1 MKSWL
6 GVIGRACLEFAIIL
20 ILISFATG
28 ASTSVAASSSGPDL
42 LYMNAARAALSLVPL
57 ATVITLFLA
66 FFAFEHRIK
75 SRAGGWVGLLFLG
88 ILLFSFGLGLRRVP
102 FIQETLAVPVQATG
116 KQSLIPAGVASQRDR
131 IALLIG
137 SYEGGQAV
145 DAVAVDFGS
154 DYPRLA
160 YSERVRI
167 DPNAGK
173 IDVQGKDY
181 SAVALPLATPL
192 LVPEASIFEGSWIWD
207 RFAAMDGLAWYFALA
222 AAGGFVLLAIGF
234 RFLCRLTLW
243 PLANALLAA
252 AGLAGL
258 VALDAF
264 LSGPGILGP
273 AQGLAI
279 RSGLSMPESLLL
291 ASIEGALGLVLGVIE
306 FAAAPKHGSRRHE

>member
-28 ASTSVAASSSGPDL
+28 ASTSVAASSSGTNL
-42 LYMNAARAALSLVPL
+42 LYMNAARAALGLVPL

-66 FFAFEHRIK
+66 FFAFEQRIK
-75 SRAGGWVGLLFLG
+75 SRAGGWVGLLCLG
-88 ILLFSFGLGLRRVP
+88 ILLMSFGFGLRRVP
-102 FIQETLAVPVQATG
+102 FIQETLSRSGQASG
-116 KQSLIPAGVASQRDR
+116 EQSLMPAGVASQRGR
-131 IALLIG
+131 VALLVG
-137 SYEGGQAV
+137 SYDGKEAI

-160 YSERVRI
+160 YSERVRV
-167 DPNAGK
+167 DPSAAK
-173 IDVQGKDY
+173 VDIQGKEY
-181 SAVALPLATPL
+181 SAAALALTPPP
-192 LVPEASIFEGSWIWD
+192 LVPEAAVFEGSWIWD
-207 RFAAMDGLAWYFALA
+207 RFAAMDDLPWYFVLA
-222 AAGGFVLLAIGF
+222 SAGGFVLLAIGF

-264 LSGPGILGP
+264 LSGPGILAL
-273 AQGLAI
+273 AQGLAN
-279 RSGLSMPESLLL
+279 RAGVSLPESLLL
-291 ASIEGALGLVLGVIE
+291 ASLEGALGLILGAIE
-306 FAAAPKHGSRRHE
+306 FAASPKHRGRRHE